1 VAGRQAGTS
10 DSSNQHE
17 ITSTN
22 VVEIDFTNAV
32 NAVTNVMFHE
42 WRRAVDGFGSNLEFS
57 GFVPSLQNGN
67 DENFHSLPN
76 MSYYIFQALLHLP
89 SNGMRCG
96 LQHHQ
101 PQRFAK

>member
-1 VAGRQAGTS
+1 
-10 DSSNQHE
+10 
-17 ITSTN
+17 
-22 VVEIDFTNAV
+22 
-32 NAVTNVMFHE
+32 
-42 WRRAVDGFGSNLEFS
+42 VDGFGSNLEFS

-101 PQRFAK
+101 PQRFAKWDYRGADRARARHLGHDAAWLRWPWPRVPSVTAQGVVRL